1 MLHFTF
7 STVLMALLTSN
18 ILAGLIAVLFLRGK
32 TMARLGYKVLAFF
45 VLLTVVRLLIPYEFP
60 FSTNIYL
67 PNLLSQIVSYFQ
79 EYQIHF
85 FNIPLSFWNL
95 FEILWIVGIL
105 IHLVLYIHDYRHTK
119 NYIQKYGQ
127 DKTDETKYQEI
138 LDEICSQRGKRNCF
152 RVIEL
157 PNLAFPILFGHRE
170 PAIILP
176 DHLSLSTDQ
185 LYYVLSHEALHYFHR
200 DFLIKGAVRIL
211 SIIYW
216 WNPACLLL
224 YQQTNTLLEMNIDDR
239 ITQKSPD
246 VTTRYAEC
254 LLYIKKNAILYSSR
268 TPRFIARNGCFFVQ
282 SKETDLKRRITMLV
296 QDSGNWRKRCTGI
309 LLTLSMAGVCLFS
322 YSFILE
328 AEYYTPQMEES
339 FMIPTPDNAYFIQ
352 IDPTTYDVYVN
363 DIYFGT
369 ESSLEYYPSGIKI
382 YNQEGDLIDET

>member
-18 ILAGLIAVLFLRGK
+18 ILASLIAVLFLHGK

-45 VLLTVVRLLIPYEFP
+45 VALTVIRLLIPYEFP

-67 PNLLSQIVSYFQ
+67 PYLLSQIVSYFR
-79 EYQIHF
+79 EPQIQVLS
-85 FNIPLSFWNL
+85 IRLSFWNL
-95 FEILWIVGIL
+95 FEIIWAIGII

-119 NYIQKYGQ
+119 NYILKYGQ
-127 DKTDETKYQEI
+127 DKTGEPKHQEI
-138 LDEICSQRGKRNCF
+138 LDKICSQLGKRNCF
-152 RVIEL
+152 RVVEL

-176 DHLSLSTDQ
+176 DHLALSSDQ

-216 WNPACLLL
+216 WNPACILL

-246 VTTRYAEC
+246 ITVRYAEC
-254 LLYIKKNAILYSSR
+254 LLYIKKNAVLYSPR
-268 TPRFIARNGCFFVQ
+268 TPRFIKRNGCFFVQ
-282 SKETDLKRRITMLV
+282 SKETDLKRRITMLL
-296 QDSGNWRKRCTGI
+296 QDSGNWRKRCIGI

-322 YSFILE
+322 YFFILE
-328 AEYYTPQMEES
+328 AEYYSPQMEEA
-339 FMIPTPDNAYFIQ
+339 FIVPTPDNTYFIQ
-352 IDPTTYDVYVN
+352 IDAENYEVYMN
-363 DIYFGT
+363 DSYIGT
-369 ESSLEYYPSGIKI
+369 ETSLEYYPKGIKI

>member
-18 ILAGLIAVLFLRGK
+18 ILAGLIAVLFLHGK
-32 TMARLGYKVLAFF
+32 TMARLGNKVLAFF
-45 VLLTVVRLLIPYEFP
+45 VVLTVVRLLIPYEFP
-60 FSTNIYL
+60 FSTNINL
-67 PNLLSQIVSYFQ
+67 PYLLSKMISFFL
-79 EYQIHF
+79 EYRISILT
-85 FNIPLSFWNL
+85 IPLSLWNL
-95 FEILWIVGIL
+95 FEMIWIVGII

-127 DKTDETKYQEI
+127 DKTDEPKYQEI
-138 LDEICSQRGKRNCF
+138 LEKICSKRGKRNCF

-157 PNLAFPILFGHRE
+157 PNLAFPIVFGHRE
-170 PAIILP
+170 PVIILP
-176 DHLSLSTDQ
+176 DHLSLSTDH

-216 WNPACLLL
+216 WNPACILL

-239 ITQKSPD
+239 ITQRSPD
-246 VTTRYAEC
+246 ITAQYAEC
-254 LLYIKKNAILYSSR
+254 LLYIKKNAILYSSH

-282 SKETDLKRRITMLV
+282 SKETDLKRRITMLL
-296 QDSGNWRKRCTGI
+296 QDSGNWRKRCTSI

-322 YSFILE
+322 YFFILE
-328 AEYYTPQMEES
+328 AEYYSPQLEES
-339 FMIPTPDNAYFIQ
+339 FMIPTPDNTYFIQ
-352 IDPTTYDVYVN
+352 IDSANYEVYMYDSY
-363 DIYFGT
+363 IGT
-369 ESSLEYYPSGIKI
+369 ESSLEYYPEGIKI